1 MDLSLLR
8 PSKPSGTVPHV
19 AFVTVLRGE
28 HVQGDGG
35 PYRQLFQDISAELQ
49 PDKVKREAS
58 AEKLLG
64 LLVPSP
70 NQIDNEQIGKDRFV
84 LNSRR
89 NSAKDIG
96 HYYFLGILMGIC
108 IRTGVCLPIDL
119 PRSVWKKLVGQNIT
133 MEDILEV
140 EVRFVK

>member
-1 MDLSLLR
+1 
-8 PSKPSGTVPHV
+8 
-19 AFVTVLRGE
+19 
-28 HVQGDGG
+28 
-35 PYRQLFQDISAELQ
+35 
-49 PDKVKREAS
+49 VKREAS